1 MPDTDQQLLEGELQ
15 TEAIREELE
24 SEEQADLASEQEQ
37 EDAEAQESEEI
48 GYANQLAL
56 AQEQNQQLETK
67 QLYEEERSLVGP
79 SIFKYSLIL
88 LLFAIPNDVIDVI
101 DFTGIG
107 MILSWLISAF
117 LSLTTLFL
125 MWFTDSE
132 LKRVRNHM
140 ANRSKYSQALTRT
153 MTKVATKLTKF
164 APKNPLA
171 KIIAGTVLEMI
182 PIISILPWSTIS
194 VFLAYADERKTYKE
208 AVTGLEDTS
217 QTSEI
222 SPEMV

>member
-1 MPDTDQQLLEGELQ
+1 MPNDNQQFLEGELQ

>member
-1 MPDTDQQLLEGELQ
+1 
-15 TEAIREELE
+15 
-24 SEEQADLASEQEQ
+24 
-37 EDAEAQESEEI
+37 
-48 GYANQLAL
+48 
-56 AQEQNQQLETK
+56 
-67 QLYEEERSLVGP
+67 
-79 SIFKYSLIL
+79 
-88 LLFAIPNDVIDVI
+88 
-101 DFTGIG
+101 